1 MCLGD
6 QSIKKKLDNYI
17 NNDNISIEIYIWSGI
32 IATVIL
38 KSAYYLDWMDLMLFV
53 QAFVSIIFLE
63 AALLIVSCSYKRL
76 MHDKI

>member
-1 MCLGD
+1 MCLSD